1 MINKDGLEKF
11 RFQGDSLAD
20 DFVQRI
26 LKDKSGEVKS
36 RFNQIAT
43 NADLEQF
50 AEHFDSAGSLIDNIR
65 LPEWADQKKIELAR
79 KIFNTHSSSILAILG
94 LYSLPYCYAAAN
106 GARVLIQSRKILEN
120 PEKRLAETGQFVLEI
135 FEDDAFESTGKGYAA
150 IFKVRLMHA
159 FARYYASK
167 HIKDETPVN
176 QEDMTGTNLS
186 FSLICIRGL
195 QKLGIDLNEKER
207 QAYIHFWNVISAMLG
222 INRDLLPESFN
233 EVSHLERLIRK
244 RQFRKSSEGVRLTNS
259 LLNLLN
265 SQKPAQVRID
275 MGEVMG
281 YFLGKEVSDYL
292 EVPNGNPAVS
302 SLLSFLKAA
311 NYIASI
317 SRTNHRKTIEQI
329 RTQVRDSNGTFFT
342 V

>member
-1 MINKDGLEKF
+1 
-11 RFQGDSLAD
+11 
-20 DFVQRI
+20 
-26 LKDKSGEVKS
+26 
-36 RFNQIAT
+36 
-43 NADLEQF
+43 
-50 AEHFDSAGSLIDNIR
+50 
-65 LPEWADQKKIELAR
+65 
-79 KIFNTHSSSILAILG
+79 
-94 LYSLPYCYAAAN
+94 
-106 GARVLIQSRKILEN
+106 
-120 PEKRLAETGQFVLEI
+120 
-135 FEDDAFESTGKGYAA
+135 
-150 IFKVRLMHA
+150 MHA

-222 INRDLLPESFN
+222 IDRELLPEAFN

-244 RQFRKSSEGVRLTNS
+244 RQFRKSSEGVMLTKS

-265 SQKPAQVRID
+265 SQKPAQVRIE

-281 YFLGKEVSDYL
+281 YFLGKEVSDFL

-317 SRTNHRKTIEQI
+317 SRTNHKKTIEQI
-329 RTQVRDSNGTFFT
+329 RTQIRDSNGTFFT